1 MRRRYTVWILNG
13 KRDSE
18 TYRKVGIGD
27 DLYEISGGLEE
38 YQGGFEVKQ
47 INRQEESVEFVNGM
61 KLYAGDI
68 NGKVDEEQIR
78 RIQIRETI
86 LSHIDRERRLFGR
99 RIKVLSLFF
108 ID

>member
-1 MRRRYTVWILNG
+1 M
-13 KRDSE
+13 
-18 TYRKVGIGD
+18 
-27 DLYEISGGLEE
+27 EE

-99 RIKVLSLFF
+99 RIKVLSLFLLMKLPV
-108 ID
+108 IKSMTKRDVLKTAVMRTYLKKSTVTL